1 MTQIEELEILK
12 KTFAELYDYASENLI
27 IVIPAKSEED
37 KHSNIYADLFW
48 QDLENAKKHLNKIL
62 EAKGL

>member
-27 IVIPAKSEED
+27 IVEED

>member
-27 IVIPAKSEED
+27 FDEED